1 MKKTTI
7 TTALALAA
15 STMAPA
21 IMAPAQAQDAAA
33 QEAQDERPYSV
44 ETTLVGTLLDDPEA
58 AAILQRLIPTIYA
71 NEMFQN
77 MGRPQPLRA
86 IQQYEG
92 AVLNDE
98 MLARIQ
104 AELDA
109 LPPRD

>member
-1 MKKTTI
+1 MKKTSI
-7 TTALALAA
+7 IAALALVA

-21 IMAPAQAQDAAA
+21 IVAPVQAQDAAA
-33 QEAQDERPYSV
+33 EDAQDERPYSV
-44 ETTLVGTLLDDPEA
+44 ETTLVGTLLDDPAA

-77 MGRPQPLRA
+77 MGRPQTLRA

-92 AVLNDE
+92 AVLNDA

-109 LPPRD
+109 LPPGD